1 MSKSKDKTFVMI
13 YRSVLDNELWKDKP
27 FAKGQAWIDL
37 LLLVFWEDSEEPID
51 GEMEVTKR
59 GSRWFGKQELADRW
73 GWSRNRASRFLKS
86 LEVRHMIEQR
96 VTHRGTLISIV
107 NWDTYQ
113 HSNVSKRSSNEASN
127 GATSE
132 ATDEASNGALINN
145 TNNLNNLNKG
155 KEISSKSNTK
165 AKYKDWNED
174 WKYTDSRGNV
184 YDWGYMVRNFGD
196 NAENMA
202 RIIVDED
209 RKSRS

>member
-113 HSNVSKRSSNEASN
+113 HPAKLNGTTNGTTDDTSN
-127 GATSE
+127 GT
-132 ATDEASNGALINN
+132 SNGTQINEYNAFKKKN
-145 TNNLNNLNKG
+145 THPSDEKP
-155 KEISSKSNTK
+155 K

>member
-1 MSKSKDKTFVMI
+1 MAKKKINKSYI
-13 YRSVLDNELWKDKP
+13 LLYRSIMDEDMWKDKP
-27 FAKGQAWIDL
+27 FTKGQAWIDL
-37 LLLVFWEDSEEPID
+37 LMLVFWEDSDSPVYEEK
-51 GEMEVTKR
+51 ENTKA
-59 GSRWFGKQELADRW
+59 GSRWFGQEELAERW
-73 GWSRNRASRFLKS
+73 GWSRGK
-86 LEVRHMIEQR
+86 VRRQLIVLQTEQR
-96 VTHRGTLISIV
+96 IVQQTTHHGTLISIV

-113 HSNVSKRSSNEASN
+113 HPAKLNGTTNGTTDDTSN
-127 GATSE
+127 GT
-132 ATDEASNGALINN
+132 SNGTQINEYNAFKKKN
-145 TNNLNNLNKG
+145 THPSDEKP
-155 KEISSKSNTK
+155 K